1 VNYRITPSSADSP
14 SCSDRE
20 IINQS
25 TADVDRSAEMGDT
38 VGATILQEI
47 VAAVNG
53 GTDATDVDNSEDDND
68 TDVVLDYFP
77 TIVTDD
83 YSNDD
88 EFKNIYRHLTGSEFL
103 GNDKDYRQV
112 LLIADQYFVKD
123 DLLYKV
129 GIPRNTKFS
138 RTHPVVERLC
148 IPKIHRH
155 TLLKY
160 YHDNFGHAAVERLF
174 LSMYSVIY
182 WKTMYMDVK
191 DFCKTCE
198 VCHKSKRDFAH
209 RVRPLNPLPVAQG
222 PFKIWNIDHK
232 DLCRKT
238 NNGLVAVLC
247 CTDAFSGWPVL
258 APVKSMDAETTAK
271 TFFKEVVSKFGI
283 PDIVISDRGASFCSK
298 FFSTLMT
305 LLNVK
310 HRISAARAPRSNGL
324 AESLVKRLS
333 DLIKIYVKTDSEIE
347 DYLPLI
353 EMILRSTTH
362 SKLKISPHEVYFGS
376 RMNLGDSF
384 ALNNTS
390 KLTSD
395 QCFYFQWLLD
405 RLKDIHKAVSE
416 KLT

>member
-1 VNYRITPSSADSP
+1 
-14 SCSDRE
+14 
-20 IINQS
+20 
-25 TADVDRSAEMGDT
+25 M
-38 VGATILQEI
+38 
-47 VAAVNG
+47 
-53 GTDATDVDNSEDDND
+53 
-68 TDVVLDYFP
+68 
-77 TIVTDD
+77 
-83 YSNDD
+83 
-88 EFKNIYRHLTGSEFL
+88 

-112 LLIADQYFVKD
+112 LLTADQYFVKD

-148 IPKIHRH
+148 IPKVHRH

-160 YHDNFGHAAVERLF
+160 YHDNFGHSAVERLF

-191 DFCKTCE
+191 DFCKTCD

-209 RVRPLNPLPVAQG
+209 RTRPLNPLPVAQG
-222 PFKIWNIDHK
+222 PFKVWNIDHK

-238 NNGLVAVLC
+238 NSGSVAVLC
-247 CTDAFSGWPVL
+247 CIDAFSGWPIL

-310 HRISAARAPRSNGL
+310 YRISAARAPRSNGL
-324 AESLVKRLS
+324 AESLVKRL
-333 DLIKIYVKTDSEIE
+333 
-347 DYLPLI
+347 
-353 EMILRSTTH
+353 
-362 SKLKISPHEVYFGS
+362 LKF
-376 RMNLGDSF
+376 D
-384 ALNNTS
+384 
-390 KLTSD
+390 
-395 QCFYFQWLLD
+395 
-405 RLKDIHKAVSE
+405 
-416 KLT
+416 